1 MKCAFYEKDITPP
14 LYGHLLGCGTVR
26 VAQDVE
32 DKLYAKAVVFE
43 DGGKYCAILTLDSI
57 CVYADFCEKI
67 RDRVCEYTDI
77 PREAIA
83 VVANH
88 THYGIPMGD
97 TVSERD
103 VEYMAVLERLAADTV
118 ILAYKRLEDCTLY
131 VTMEPCPMCAGAM
144 VNSRIGRV
152 VFGCYDAVA
161 GCCGSVLNF
170 NCYPFNH
177 SFAIEGG
184 VRAEECKK
192 LLTDFFEKKRK

>member
-1 MKCAFYEKDITPP
+1 MDERYMLEALALANKAALEGEVPV
-14 LYGHLLGCGTVR
+14 G
-26 VAQDVE
+26 
-32 DKLYAKAVVFE
+32 AVVVRE
-43 DGGKYCAILTLDSI
+43 GEIIGRGYNQRESRASATAHAEVLAIEQA
-57 CVYADFCEKI
+57 C
-67 RDRVCEYTDI
+67 RRV
-77 PREAIA
+77 
-83 VVANH
+83 
-88 THYGIPMGD
+88 G
-97 TVSERD
+97 SW
-103 VEYMAVLERLAADTV
+103 
-118 ILAYKRLEDCTLY
+118 RLEHCTLY